1 MYNGNGV
8 EILSSLYFFIRGEIM
23 EVERK
28 IRKVGNSLGVL
39 LPADM
44 LKEIGVKDGDTV
56 FVSVEDGEIKIR
68 SNTKKDENETF
79 KKRVLK
85 IIEEYMDEQ
94 DKLSNK

>member
-1 MYNGNGV
+1 
-8 EILSSLYFFIRGEIM
+8 M

-39 LPADM
+39 LPSDM
-44 LKEIGVKDGDTV
+44 LKEIGIKDGDTV
-56 FVSVEDGEIKIR
+56 YVSSENGEIIIR
-68 SNTKKDENETF
+68 STVKKDENDIF

-85 IIEEYMDEQ
+85 IIEEYMDEH

>member
-1 MYNGNGV
+1 
-8 EILSSLYFFIRGEIM
+8 M

-39 LPADM
+39 LPSDM

-68 SNTKKDENETF
+68 SNTKKDENDNF

-85 IIEEYMDEQ
+85 IIEEYMDEH